1 MKYALFKIGYR
12 KKSLFRYP
20 QFCICQNLP
29 VLLIH
34 AYFFLTTKWA
44 DWVGSTRSGSSSPHQ
59 GAGSSPGMGKD
70 VVAEMP
76 QVSSVGSA
84 LQRAIG
90 SMELMQLLQPKSD
103 GWALSASFN
112 CRSRSYSWFLLS
124 FVYRVQDTQEI
135 RQKNPTTPSTVRP
148 ASVDF
153 EISSCTPRRR
163 TGSYARTTTRRAWSM
178 AHGPN
183 RLPGSTRV

>member
-1 MKYALFKIGYR
+1 
-12 KKSLFRYP
+12 
-20 QFCICQNLP
+20 
-29 VLLIH
+29 
-34 AYFFLTTKWA
+34 
-44 DWVGSTRSGSSSPHQ
+44 
-59 GAGSSPGMGKD
+59 MGKD

-103 GWALSASFN
+103 AWALSASFN

-135 RQKNPTTPSTVRP
+135 RQKKPNDPINR
-148 ASVDF
+148 
-153 EISSCTPRRR
+153 SSSIGGFRNFILHSSSQDWVIRSDHHKK
-163 TGSYARTTTRRAWSM
+163 GLE
-178 AHGPN
+178 HGPWPKPAP
-183 RLPGSTRV
+183 RQHQGLTGLGLAVRVNNSINLVYAVYAYNPYN